1 MENFSLVVD
10 KKTDVIVKIKNLLK
24 DTTFSKGELVLHN
37 SFSTL
42 MTFKIISI
50 SLPTS
55 GPKIILLENSKIK
68 FRFLANPFDLKKI
81 NQN

>member
-1 MENFSLVVD
+1 MENFSLIVD
-10 KKTDVIVKIKNLLK
+10 KKTDVIVKIKNLFE
-24 DTTFSKGELVLHN
+24 DTTFSKGESVLHN